1 MDIKYQF
8 YYCSINNANKK
19 DNVTHLFLA
28 EGGGTKE
35 PQQHIS
41 TVEQENLTE
50 WFPLSPAKAHLSLNL
65 LDSQEGLCKYAQ

>member
-1 MDIKYQF
+1 M
-8 YYCSINNANKK
+8 
-19 DNVTHLFLA
+19 
-28 EGGGTKE
+28 E